1 MSKLDNLYD
10 VLKEQLDLYEE
21 FLVVEQKKYDIIL
34 ADDVKKLDEIVTQE
48 QVFFLKS
55 RGLDQKREHLLKEL
69 GFAGK
74 TLKQL
79 IELVDEPDKD
89 KFKKMHHDI
98 FNVLRDFKEKNN
110 QCQDL
115 VQIRLYRAQTMINKL
130 NESTVNRNLY
140 FKDGNTDEIDVNK
153 MKFMSKKI

>member
-1 MSKLDNLYD
+1 MSKLENLYD

-55 RGLDQKREHLLKEL
+55 RGLDQKRERLLKEL

-89 KFKKMHHDI
+89 KFKKMHYDI
-98 FNVLRDFKEKNN
+98 FNVLQDFKEKNN

-115 VQIRLYRAQTMINKL
+115 VQVRLYRAQTMINKL
-130 NESTVNRNLY
+130 DESTVNRNLY

>member
-21 FLVVEQKKYDIIL
+21 FLIVEQKKYDIIL
-34 ADDVKKLDEIVTQE
+34 ADDVNKLDEIVTQE

-55 RGLDQKREHLLKEL
+55 RGLDQKRERLLKEL
-69 GFAGK
+69 GFTGK

-79 IELVDEPDKD
+79 IELVDEPYKD
-89 KFKKMHHDI
+89 KFKKMHQDI
-98 FNVLRDFKEKNN
+98 FNVLQDFKEKNN

-115 VQIRLYRAQTMINKL
+115 VQVRLYRAQTMINKL
-130 NESTVNRNLY
+130 NESTGNRNLY